1 MAAIYEKKGNQALA
15 EAEYKALADVD
26 PANASVTWYN
36 IGAIAKNNDKNADA
50 VRAFK
55 KAVELD
61 PKYAQA
67 HRELGYAL
75 VQQGD
80 FNGAVEHFKK
90 YVELAPSAPD
100 AGQIKS
106 MVQQLSR

>member
-1 MAAIYEKKGNQALA
+1 MAQIYEKKGNQAMA
-15 EAEYKALADVD
+15 EVEYKALADVD
-26 PANASVTWYN
+26 PANAAVTWYN

-50 VRAFK
+50 AKAFK

-80 FNGAVEHFKK
+80 FAGAAAHFKE
-90 YVELAPSAPD
+90 YLALAPTAPD
-100 AGQIKS
+100 AGEIKA
-106 MVQQLSR
+106 MVRQLSK